1 MSIYLG
7 GRRPPRLTPARPYDT
22 LEKKIM
28 NYRPGEIARWVI
40 ALVIPVVGG
49 ALATYG
55 ELIWGAAA
63 VVIIIAA
70 PPVRRYAAGVG
81 AAFGL
86 SVLAR
91 AGGNVAA
98 RGLVALFL
106 GFAAIVAVAY
116 CLSLARRKAAGA
128 SPELPWAAA
137 LTALGAVAAA
147 AAAALFAGPPT
158 LNLILAPLAAF
169 AVLGILPAGER
180 LPRAALV
187 ALAVGLALGSVKGG
201 VGFGLVRGA
210 EAALARGDYGAATKY
225 ARYARAAGWRA
236 RADLVRLQAAAQS
249 GAAWPE
255 LEALY
260 KRRPSSVSPR
270 PFDAALALAAFARGD
285 YEKAAMYGDLAT
297 TASPA
302 SPLADKPLSREE
314 LFRSFSA
321 EAAGPFARGRALL
334 WVGRYR
340 EAAEAF
346 DAPADDEPE
355 AALYKALA
363 LEKDGQIVAA
373 AELYKTLWAGDREN
387 FRAAFGLLR
396 TADYA
401 GLRGEIWRALGRRY
415 GNFFVGSKL
424 KATDGLILS
433 KRRLSLGRLPATL
446 TFRGSGRR
454 PAAIIAEGYAVH
466 GLYPIVTLTVNG
478 RAARTF
484 YTNVTGEDIY
494 ETTVELQNGLN
505 EVGLIFENDYADPGG
520 GLDRNVFVREVRI
533 GGESHGR

>member
-1 MSIYLG
+1 M
-7 GRRPPRLTPARPYDT
+7 TPARPYDT
-22 LEKKIM
+22 LGKIIM
-28 NYRPGEIARWVI
+28 NYRPGEIARWVM

-63 VVIIIAA
+63 VVLIIAA
-70 PPVRRYAAGVG
+70 PRVRRYAAGVG

-86 SVLAR
+86 LVLAR
-91 AGGNVAA
+91 AGENVVA

-116 CLSLARRKAAGA
+116 CLALARRKATGA
-128 SPELPWAAA
+128 SPELPWAGA

-158 LNLILAPLAAF
+158 LNLILAPLAVF
-169 AVLGILPAGER
+169 AVLGILPGGER
-180 LPRAALV
+180 LPRAAFA
-187 ALAVGLALGSVKGG
+187 ALAVGLALGSVKGAA
-201 VGFGLVRGA
+201 GFGLVRSA
-210 EAALARGDYGAATKY
+210 EAALERGDYGAATKY

-236 RADLVRLQAAAQS
+236 QADLVRLQAAARS

-255 LEALY
+255 LEDLY
-260 KRRPSSVSPR
+260 KQRPSSGSPR

-297 TASPA
+297 TASP
-302 SPLADKPLSREE
+302 LADKPLSREE

-321 EAAGPFARGRALL
+321 EAAGPFARGWALL

-346 DAPADDEPE
+346 DGPADDDPD

-363 LEKDGQIVAA
+363 LEKGGKPAAA
-373 AELYKTLWAGDREN
+373 AELYKTLWASDREN

-415 GNFFVGSKL
+415 GDFFVGGKL
-424 KATDGLILS
+424 EAADGYPLT
-433 KRRLSLGRLPATL
+433 KNRLSLGRLPATL

-454 PAAIIAEGYAVH
+454 PAAIIAEGYAAH

-478 RAARTF
+478 RAVRTF
-484 YTNVTGEDIY
+484 YMNVTDEDIY
-494 ETTVELQNGLN
+494 ETTVELENGSN
-505 EVGLIFENDYADPGG
+505 GVGLIFENDYADPGR

>member
-1 MSIYLG
+1 
-7 GRRPPRLTPARPYDT
+7 
-22 LEKKIM
+22 M

-40 ALVIPVVGG
+40 ALVIPIVGG

-63 VVIIIAA
+63 VVIMVAA

-86 SVLAR
+86 LVLAR
-91 AGGNVAA
+91 AGGTVPA
-98 RGLVALFL
+98 RGLTALFL

-116 CLSLARRKAAGA
+116 CLSLARRKAGGE
-128 SPELPWAAA
+128 SLELPWVGA
-137 LTALGAVAAA
+137 LTALGAVAVAA
-147 AAAALFAGPPT
+147 VAALFAGPQT
-158 LNLILAPLAAF
+158 LNLILAPLAVF
-169 AVLGILPAGER
+169 VVLGILPAGER
-180 LPRAALV
+180 LPRAAFL
-187 ALAVGLALGSVKGG
+187 ALTVGLALGSVKGG

-210 EAALARGDYGAATKY
+210 EAALERGDYGAATKY
-225 ARYARAAGWRA
+225 ARYARAAGWRE

-297 TASPA
+297 TASP
-302 SPLADKPLSREE
+302 LAEKPLSRGE

-321 EAAGPFARGRALL
+321 EAAGPFARGWALL

-340 EAAEAF
+340 EAAAAF
-346 DAPADDEPE
+346 DAPADDEPD
-355 AALYKALA
+355 ASLYKALA
-363 LEKDGQIVAA
+363 LEKDGQLVAA
-373 AELYKTLWAGDREN
+373 AELYKTLWAADREN

-401 GLRGEIWRALGRRY
+401 GLRGEIWRALQRRY
-415 GNFFVGSKL
+415 ENFFVGSKL
-424 KATDGLILS
+424 RAADGYPLS
-433 KRRLSLGRLPATL
+433 KRRLSLGRSPATL
-446 TFRGSGRR
+446 TFRGGGRR

-484 YTNVTGEDIY
+484 YMNVTGEDIY
-494 ETTVELQNGLN
+494 ETTVQLEKGPN
-505 EVGLIFENDYADPGG
+505 EVGLIFENDYADPGR

-533 GGESHGR
+533 GGEDHER